1 MESKIK
7 SEVRKEN
14 RIKGNLIWGIL
25 FLLEALV
32 LVFLLVKSF
41 EQKEV
46 ISFSQN
52 DYEIYAGEFQENGDF
67 YIDELSGMEG
77 DICLSAGPLSLK
89 KGLYRVELQFE
100 GTGEQVCKIE
110 DDSLGYGELLVN
122 AFSLHDRDKTN
133 STGVTF
139 RLKNDT
145 DSLRIKIY
153 YTGAGALW
161 LRGITL
167 QQTGLQYGIYLVYFL
182 LFAGVV
188 DLLLWMWIHKSFQ
201 KAEIST
207 KKVGFWLI
215 VIVVLASYP
224 MFIDYIHLDDDVYF
238 HFTRIEGIVQA
249 WKAGQFPA
257 RMHPNWLNGL
267 GYPVSIMYGDVFLW
281 PTALLHLL
289 GFDLMQSYK
298 MGVVLLNFI
307 TVFVC
312 YYCFKNMFKSKA
324 VGLFGTAIYTL
335 SLYRLYNIY
344 MRGAVGEYTAMTFF
358 PVICYGLWQIFGE
371 DKERAKEKKN
381 IVILIIGYSG
391 LVLSHVLS
399 LEFACLFTII
409 ICVVLWKRTFRK
421 ETFWTLAIAAVIS
434 VLLSLWFLVPF
445 LDYSMHLEMRV
456 FNFVNHI
463 QYKGLFVA
471 QLLSLFQWAGAEAYM
486 IYEGMRNVRPFG
498 MGMAFLLSAIAFYYV
513 WILYREKY
521 QRSEYWGMGK
531 MAVCLG
537 TLASAFCLH
546 IFPWEAIASS
556 ATVFEK
562 VISSIQFPYRFLV
575 IVSISFTIVGC
586 VLLKLFME
594 ENHKKMVAIWS
605 GSILIL
611 TLFTAIFFMDDD
623 LIHKFWSGLRNPEAM
638 GSEMVSGMEYLI
650 MDTDIENLKNL
661 PYNRLIAGENVTF
674 GEYEKEY
681 SHMEIP
687 CANQGDKESY
697 LEANL
702 LYYIGYHAVDRATG
716 EQLPIVIG
724 DEGILRVQ
732 LPAHY
737 QGTVVI
743 DFDGQWY
750 WHVADWIS
758 VITLIGFV
766 IWLVWMQRDG
776 KMKRASQ
783 AERAD

>member
-1 MESKIK
+1 ME
-7 SEVRKEN
+7 VA
-14 RIKGNLIWGIL
+14 
-25 FLLEALV
+25 F
-32 LVFLLVKSF
+32 
-41 EQKEV
+41 
-46 ISFSQN
+46 
-52 DYEIYAGEFQENGDF
+52 D
-67 YIDELSGMEG
+67 
-77 DICLSAGPLSLK
+77 
-89 KGLYRVELQFE
+89 

-122 AFSLHDRDKTN
+122 AFSLHDRSKTN
-133 STGVTF
+133 KTGITF
-139 RLKNDT
+139 RLKSDT
-145 DSLRIKIY
+145 DSLRIKIH

-215 VIVVLASYP
+215 VIGVLASYP

-298 MGVVLLNFI
+298 MGVVLLNFV

-312 YYCFKNMFKSKA
+312 YFCFRNIFRSKE

-381 IVILIIGYSG
+381 IVILVGGYSG

-399 LEFACLFTII
+399 LEFACLFTAI
-409 ICVVLWKRTFRK
+409 ICIVLWKRTFRK
-421 ETFWTLAIAAVIS
+421 ETFFTLASAAVIS
-434 VLLSLWFLVPF
+434 ILLSLWFLVPF
-445 LDYSMHLEMRV
+445 LDYSLHLKMLV
-456 FNFVNHI
+456 FNLVYHI
-463 QYKGLFVA
+463 QFRGLYIA
-471 QLLSLFQWAGAEAYM
+471 QLLSLFQWAGNDAYM
-486 IYEGMRNVRPFG
+486 IYEGMQEVRPFG
-498 MGMAFLLSAIAFYYV
+498 MGMAFVLCAVAFCYI
-513 WILYREKY
+513 WISFGKKYRE
-521 QRSEYWGMGK
+521 SAYWGLGK
-531 MAVCLG
+531 LAVCLG
-537 TLASAFCLH
+537 ILASAFCLH
-546 IFPWEAIASS
+546 IFPWEAIAAS

-586 VLLKLFME
+586 VVLKLFME
-594 ENHKKMVAIWS
+594 EKNRKMAAVWS
-605 GSILIL
+605 GTILAL
-611 TLFTAIFFMDDD
+611 TLFTAVFFMDDD
-623 LIHKFWSGLRNPEAM
+623 LINKAWSGLRNPEEM
-638 GSEMVSGMEYLI
+638 GSEMVSGMEYLLV
-650 MDTDIENLKNL
+650 DTEMEDLKYL
-661 PYNRLIAGENVTF
+661 PYNTVICGENVSFDT
-674 GEYEKEY
+674 YDKKY
-681 SHMEIP
+681 SHLEIT
-687 CANQGDKESY
+687 CENTGDQESY
-697 LEANL
+697 IEANL
-702 LYYIGYHAVDRATG
+702 LYYIGYHAVDQKTG
-716 EQLPIVIG
+716 EKLSIEIG
-724 DEGILRVQ
+724 KDGILRVI

-750 WHVADWIS
+750 WHIADWIS
-758 VITLIGFV
+758 VISATGFV
-766 IWLVWMQRDG
+766 AWIVWYKKKER
-776 KMKRASQ
+776 KHEKQ
-783 AERAD
+783 AELA